1 MHIVNC
7 YGPHSGRTNKN
18 PEEAEEF
25 YATLH
30 NVVSSFTSKDI
41 YFIMG
46 DFNSKLG
53 MKEEYDRFMGA
64 HGRGFRNSNGHILGF
79 RG

>member
-1 MHIVNC
+1 MFGFALVKIK
-7 YGPHSGRTNKN
+7 RTTAIS
-18 PEEAEEF
+18 EEAEEF
-25 YATLH
+25 YTTLH

-41 YFIMG
+41 FFIMG